1 MFAKV
6 VRRKTASDVN
16 VFNNMSANW
25 PRWAGSGGVVSER
38 DHVTMFHM
46 CDERVK
52 VNMPCVRMYTAMIQK
67 PIRY

>member
-38 DHVTMFHM
+38 D
-46 CDERVK
+46 
-52 VNMPCVRMYTAMIQK
+52 Q
-67 PIRY
+67 